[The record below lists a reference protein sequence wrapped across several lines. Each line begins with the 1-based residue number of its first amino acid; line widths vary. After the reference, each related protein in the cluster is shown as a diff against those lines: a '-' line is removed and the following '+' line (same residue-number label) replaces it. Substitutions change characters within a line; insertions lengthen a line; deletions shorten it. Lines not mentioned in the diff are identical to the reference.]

1 MKTIHRLLQ
10 ISIASLLVF
19 TFARTPANAG
29 LNLTIGN
36 TGSQTLILSHQDSA
50 RIYLPLVMRRHP
62 WVPPFG
68 VESNLAITTTSVL
81 YTRTLELR
89 PGWIR
94 LNDRI
99 SWRRLQ
105 PSEGSPID
113 WSQLRGFE
121 EELRLLRQM
130 GIRPIV
136 VVDDHPTWATL
147 GRSGSDGQPSYCDA
161 IREDKF
167 QAFADFVAQLVRRYK
182 VSEFN
187 VRDWELGN
195 EPDVDPSLVP
205 STSPFGCW
213 GDISDPY
220 YGGERYGRM
229 LQVVAPAIRREDP
242 GARIWIGGLLL
253 SSPGVDEGPGRGSP
267 GKFLEGVLRA
277 GASGSFD
284 VVAFHA
290 YLPYAEK
297 DGQPILLD
305 YDYAFGTAPSV
316 SWSSLNAE
324 SFVAAKAKYLRE
336 VMSRYG
342 VNKPLSL
349 NEIAFMCPNDPF
361 QSREYCINPTNNFFD
376 MKANALVHFA
386 VRSLASGVESF
397 IWYTING
404 PGWRNGGLLDSNQ
417 NPRPAFTAYKTLSA
431 QLYDSEFV
439 GKEVRSDSLQRYT
452 FRGSHNLL
460 IDVAW
465 SVSGTITSTLA
476 ISSSKFVTATQRDG
490 LSLAPI
496 SDDGVN
502 KYFSVGLSPV
512 YIVRRP

>member
-1 MKTIHRLLQ
+1 MRAAFRFLQ
-10 ISIASLLVF
+10 IGIASVVLAATLMP
-19 TFARTPANAG
+19 TSAQPSFAGSNSTRQIALP
-29 LNLTIGN
+29 LQQSTI
-36 TGSQTLILSHQDSA
+36 QV
-50 RIYLPLVMRRHP
+50 YLPLVMKRYP
-62 WVPPFG
+62 WVLPFG
-68 VESNLAITTTSVL
+68 VESNLTITTTSVL
-81 YTRTLELR
+81 YTRTLELQ

-105 PSEGSPID
+105 ASENSPID
-113 WSQLRGFE
+113 WSQLQGFE
-121 EELRLLRQM
+121 NELRLLRQM

-136 VVDDHPTWATL
+136 VVDDHPLWATR
-147 GRSGSDGQPSYCDA
+147 GRLGSDGQPSHCDA

-167 QAFADFVAQLVRRYK
+167 QAFANFVAQLVRRYK
-182 VSEFN
+182 AAEFN

-205 STSPFGCW
+205 SNSAFGCW

-220 YGGERYGRM
+220 YGGEGYGRM
-229 LQVVAPAIRREDP
+229 LRAVAPAIRREDP

-253 SSPGVDEGPGRGSP
+253 SSPGIDEGPSRGSP

-277 GASGSFD
+277 GAADSFD

-290 YLPYAEK
+290 YLPYAER

-342 VNKPLSL
+342 VSKPLSL
-349 NEIAFMCPNDPF
+349 NEIALMCPNDSF

-376 MKANALVHFA
+376 MKASALVHFA

-404 PGWRNGGLLDSNQ
+404 PGWRNAGLLDGTQS
-417 NPRPAFTAYKTLSA
+417 PRPAFLAYKTLSA
-431 QLYDSEFV
+431 HLYDSEFV
-439 GKEVRSDSLQRYT
+439 SKETRSDSLQRYI
-452 FRGSHNLL
+452 FRGRHNLL
-460 IDVAW
+460 VDVAW
-465 SVSGTITSTLA
+465 SISGTITSTLA
-476 ISSSKFVTATQRDG
+476 ISSSKFITATQRDG
-490 LSLAPI
+490 LPLAPMRE
-496 SDDGVN
+496 DGVN
-502 KYFSVGLSPV
+502 KYFDVGLSPV